1 MLHLLI
7 NFKPKTLQ
15 SYLVT
20 SAILH
25 PGRKKID
32 KSDMPKSQ
40 RTHDKCIK
48 IFCDGICIFP
58 WVLYMTGIGFVLL
71 LFLGTRKRGEAMF
84 CKCEML
90 YEL

>member
-20 SAILH
+20 SVILH
-25 PGRKKID
+25 LGRKKTD
-32 KSDMPKSQ
+32 KGDMPKSQ

-48 IFCDGICIFP
+48 IFYGGSCIFP
-58 WVLYMTGIGFVLL
+58 CVLYMTGIVLVL
-71 LFLGTRKRGEAMF
+71 VVFFRNKKRR
-84 CKCEML
+84 
-90 YEL
+90 